1 MTEQTTKFT
10 DMSDNQL
17 IGEAL
22 ALYDSIYVTEC
33 YGVKDMLYLES
44 ITRELEKRGYTAVED
59 KKLTFKRR
67 ESANESSTGNR

>member
-22 ALYDSIYVTEC
+22 ALYDSIHVIEC
-33 YGVKDMLYLES
+33 YGGKDMLYLNAV
-44 ITRELEKRGYTAVED
+44 TAELEKRGYEVTD
-59 KKLTFKRR
+59 TNKLTFKRK
-67 ESANESSTGNR
+67 ESANESS